1 MHYAA
6 LVLTK
11 ATTDDPASAP
21 LFEETVL
28 LVHAESSDEA
38 RAKAEGIARGRLA
51 SYRNPDGRLV
61 TWSLERIV
69 DVAPTIHDPAMDGAE
84 VYARHFES
92 YDDYARFEPLV
103 RKAPAVRDEE
113 GEAHDD
119 EAGK

>member
-28 LVHAESSDEA
+28 LVHAETVDEA
-38 RAKAEGIARGRLA
+38 WSKADAIARSRLA
-51 SYRNPDGRLV
+51 RYRNADGRLV

-84 VYARHFES
+84 VYARHFENF
-92 YDDYARFEPLV
+92 DDYVRFESLM
-103 RKAPAVRDEE
+103 RRQPATGDEK
-113 GEAHDD
+113 D
-119 EAGK
+119 EAGT